1 MDKKERMIDS
11 NPRCDIIIITWN
23 GLEYTKKCVKS
34 IQKNTQDIDYRFIFV
49 DNNSTDKT
57 LEFLE
62 KIPNSILI
70 KNDSNIGFAKA
81 MNQGM
86 EKVSATYT
94 VWINNDTI
102 VTSNWLSKMINHLE
116 NNSKAG
122 AIGPVSNGTGI
133 IQKIDGLKTND
144 CNEIE
149 KFGQE
154 ISRKYKGKVAE
165 YHRIAGFCIVMK
177 SKIINIVGK
186 IDEMFNH
193 GGYDDDDYCKR
204 IRDKEYKILIAQDVF
219 IYHKSGASFSAAKD
233 PDFDLRFLMPIGRRK
248 LLRKWFPN
256 TKMSILESPLISI
269 IMTTMN
275 REKIIQISI
284 KSVIQQSYKNWELL
298 IVNDGGENIQE
309 IVNSFE
315 DSRIKYIHLEE
326 NHGKSYANNLAID
339 NSKGE
344 IIAYLD
350 DDDRW
355 YENHLKIS
363 IDELLRVKDR
373 KFVYTDYVKVDC
385 TIDSQIQEQF
395 IYKKEIIENK
405 TARTFFVKET
415 NFIPNFTMVHKK
427 ELFNEVGNYDTKLDY
442 YEDWDIIRRF
452 SYVTSLIHVPEVT
465 GEYWIDMAK
474 TGRNASALTDK
485 KLSEKLEYIKNKNDT
500 LKNET
505 LKKLDTADKMVSKN
519 NLTSALKIYREI
531 EKTDEFFYPTIE
543 GIADRLFTLKKYNE
557 SESYF
562 KKMLIINPYRYSTFV
577 RYAENQIFQKKYSE
591 AKSLLECALL
601 IADEKYCYYLL
612 QKCYKNLRNTIT
624 VELLKD
630 KTEIIAENINLKDV
644 EDFLINLYNKN
655 SFYRKLFLFGYKVLK
670 RLN

>member
-1 MDKKERMIDS
+1 MNDS
-11 NPRCDIIIITWN
+11 SPTCDIIIITWN
-23 GLEYTKKCVKS
+23 GLEYTEKCVNS
-34 IQKNTQDIDYRFIFV
+34 IQKNTQNVDYRFIFV

-70 KNDSNIGFAKA
+70 KNNSNLGFAKA
-81 MNQGM
+81 MNQGL
-86 EKVSATYT
+86 EKVLATYT
-94 VWINNDTI
+94 VWINNDTV
-102 VTSNWLSKMINHLE
+102 VTPNWLSKMINHLE

-144 CNEIE
+144 YHQIE
-149 KFGQE
+149 KFAQD
-154 ISRKYKGKVAE
+154 ISRKYKNKIVE
-165 YHRIAGFCIVMK
+165 YHRIAGFCIIIK
-177 SKIINIVGK
+177 SEIINIIGK
-186 IDEMFNH
+186 IDETFNH

-204 IRDKEYKILIAQDVF
+204 IRDKGYKILIAQDVF

-233 PDFDLRFLMPIGRRK
+233 PDFDLRFLMSKGRRR

-256 TKMSILESPLISI
+256 TKISRLENPLISI

-275 REKIIQISI
+275 RKKIIQTSI

-309 IVNSFE
+309 IVNDFE

-339 NSKGE
+339 NSRGE

-355 YENHLKIS
+355 YKHHLKIS
-363 IDELLRVKDR
+363 INELLKVKDR
-373 KFVYTDYVKVDC
+373 KFVYTDYVKVEC
-385 TIDSQIQEQF
+385 IIDSQIQEQF
-395 IYKKEIIENK
+395 AYKKELMENQ
-405 TARTFFVKET
+405 TARVFYVSDM

-427 ELFNEVGNYDTKLDY
+427 ELFDEVGKYDTKLNY

-452 SYVTSLIHVPEVT
+452 SYVTPLIHVPEVT
-465 GEYWIDMAK
+465 GEYWIDIAK
-474 TGRNASALTDK
+474 TGRNFSAVTDK
-485 KLSEKLEYIKNKNDT
+485 RLSEKLEYIKNKNHT

-505 LKKLDTADKMVSKN
+505 LEKLDIADKMISKS
-519 NLTSALKIYREI
+519 NLKSALKIYREI
-531 EKTDEFFYPTIE
+531 EKTDEFFYPAIE
-543 GIADRLFTLKKYNE
+543 GIADRLFTLRKYDE
-557 SESYF
+557 SENYF
-562 KKMLIINPYRYSTFV
+562 KKMLMINPYRYSTFV

-601 IADEKYCYYLL
+601 IADERHCYYLL
-612 QKCYKNLRNTIT
+612 QKCYKNLGISGT
-624 VELLKD
+624 VEFLKD
-630 KTEIIAENINLKDV
+630 KTEIVAENINLKDV

-655 SFYRKLFLFGYKVLK
+655 SFYRKLFLFGYKILK